1 MTAVDAGV
9 GKFMKAVRL
18 FHHGGPEVLMY
29 TDVPVPEVGPDEVLI
44 RVHATSVNSWDL
56 RYRAGNLPSKPI
68 PGRAPFPLP
77 FQLGRDAAGEIVEVG
92 ANVTRWRV
100 GDRVLQ
106 MTQPACG
113 QCAMCL
119 RGKENLCV
127 DTAIPGHQIFGGY
140 AEYIAR
146 NQHAILAIPDGVD
159 YNNAAATLWTYA
171 TPLNCLRR
179 APVGPG
185 DTVVITGASG
195 ATATAC
201 AQLAKLRGAVVIGT
215 TTKPGRVERLKSVGF
230 DHVLQ
235 STDPQMADR
244 VRELTHGLG
253 ADVVWDCVGG
263 NEFFQLSVSCT
274 RLGGSVIVLGAPFD
288 SGWGLELDVMS
299 FIFKELSVL
308 GIRANT
314 RRDQQVCLELLANGK
329 INPIIDRSFPLQQA
343 VEAHDYLESQRQI
356 GKVLLLP

>member
-1 MTAVDAGV
+1 MTVVDAGAER
-9 GKFMKAVRL
+9 KMKAVRL
-18 FHHGGPEVLMY
+18 FEHGGPDVLTYM
-29 TDVPVPEVGPDEVLI
+29 DVPVPEVGPDEVLI

-56 RYRAGNLPSKPI
+56 RYRAGNLPSRPI
-68 PGRAPFPLP
+68 PGRAPFVLP
-77 FQLGRDAAGEIVEVG
+77 FQLGRDAAGEVVEVG
-92 ANVTRWRV
+92 AKVSRWQV

-119 RGKENLCV
+119 RGKENLCI
-127 DTAIPGHQIFGGY
+127 DTAIPGHQVFGGY
-140 AEYIAR
+140 AEYIVR
-146 NQHAILAIPDGVD
+146 NQHAILAIPDNVD
-159 YNNAAATLWTYA
+159 YNTAAATLWTYA
-171 TPLNCLRR
+171 TPMNCLRR

-215 TTKPGRVERLKSVGF
+215 TTKSDRDERLEAVGF
-230 DHVLQ
+230 DHVVR
-235 STDPQMADR
+235 SADPEMADR
-244 VRELTHGLG
+244 VRELTYGLG

-263 NEFFQLSVSCT
+263 NEFFQRSVSCT
-274 RLGGSVIVLGAPFD
+274 RLGGAVIVLGAPFD
-288 SGWGLELDVMS
+288 AGWGLELDVMT

-308 GIRANT
+308 GIRAAT

-329 INPIIDRSFPLQQA
+329 IHPIIDRSFPLA
-343 VEAHDYLESQRQI
+343 EAAAAHGYLESQRQI